1 MTLEIAPDNASL
13 LESLE
18 LFVVATQEN
27 LQFLDRSPFG
37 LRLHERNV
45 FDPLRMSSHGF
56 LELLKRL
63 DEVTFGPEGMP
74 MPRWVFFAG
83 SELPAGIIGLGRPID
98 KLRDAGRKL
107 FGVPES
113 YRGLVP
119 YSMFIAIPMS
129 EEATWMGH
137 NLASVA
143 SLLPDENLSGLGSL
157 TKAVALRV
165 YRTKWQVGAT
175 QWDTHALAVHTR
187 LGPLELLTAW
197 TPAHGEPW
205 TLTYRATINDDT
217 LKNLARDP
225 AGKVVRP
232 KPDFWVDSTD
242 HEQMKALQI
251 RLETGERFC
260 IADRPESI
268 GPHRQRVP
276 IAKLPQR

>member
-1 MTLEIAPDNASL
+1 MSLHPNNPQLLPD
-13 LESLE
+13 LE
-18 LFVVATQEN
+18 LFVVATREN
-27 LQFLDRSPFG
+27 LQCFDRAPFG
-37 LRLHERNV
+37 LELKPANV

-83 SELPAGIIGLGRPID
+83 SELPAGIVGFGRP
-98 KLRDAGRKL
+98 LARMRDAGRKL
-107 FGVPES
+107 FGVPED

-129 EEATWMGH
+129 EPGTWMGH

-143 SLLPDENLSGLGSL
+143 SLLPDENLEGLGSL

-165 YRTKWQVGAT
+165 YRTRWQVGAT
-175 QWDTHALAVHTR
+175 QWDTHALTVHTR
-187 LGPLELLTAW
+187 LGPLELITAW

-205 TLTYRATINDDT
+205 TLTYRATIDDDT

-225 AGKVVRP
+225 DGKVVRP
-232 KPDFWVDSTD
+232 KTDFWIDSAD
-242 HEQMKALQI
+242 HEAMKALQI
-251 RLETGERFC
+251 RIETGERFC
-260 IADRPESI
+260 ITDRPESI

-276 IAKLPQR
+276 IAKLTAR